1 MKMTRY
7 LDMLEIL
14 IRWTVVFLLVI
25 MVAAIGSQV
34 FARYIFHQSL
44 YWTEELGRHVM
55 IWMVFLASV
64 LCVRRGLHLSI
75 TLLQQR
81 LKPEKQL
88 VMQIIGSAVLA
99 FFFYMMVAHGWT
111 LAQKTM
117 VQRSSAIHY
126 PMGFVYAALPVSGL
140 LMFIVNLEIMIKT
153 GLELFGM
160 RKGEEKKLCVAPGGE
175 RE

>member
-7 LDMLEIL
+7 LDMLEIM

-34 FARYIFHQSL
+34 FARYIVHQSL

-55 IWMVFLASV
+55 IWMIFLASV

-75 TLLQQR
+75 TLMKER
-81 LKPEKQL
+81 LKPERQAVL
-88 VMQIIGSAVLA
+88 QIMGSVILA
-99 FFFYMMVAHGWT
+99 FFFYMMVVHGWT

-117 VQRSSAIHY
+117 VQRSSAMHY

-140 LMFIVNLEIMIKT
+140 LMFIVNIEIIVKT

-160 RKGEEKKLCVAPGGE
+160 RKGEEKKLRVAPGSE

>member
-1 MKMTRY
+1 
-7 LDMLEIL
+7 MLEIM

-25 MVAAIGSQV
+25 MVLAIGSQV
-34 FARYIFHQSL
+34 FARYMFHQSL

-55 IWMVFLASV
+55 VWMIFLASV

-88 VMQIIGSAVLA
+88 VMQIIGSIVLA
-99 FFFYMMVAHGWT
+99 FFFCWMVAHGWT
-111 LAQKTM
+111 LTEKTM

-126 PMGFVYAALPVSGL
+126 PMGLVYAALPVSGL
-140 LMFIVNLEIMIKT
+140 LMFIATVEVMVKT
-153 GLELFGM
+153 GVKLLEM
-160 RKGEEKKLCVAPGGE
+160 RKGREKKLTPGG
-175 RE
+175 R

>member
-1 MKMTRY
+1 MNMTRY
-7 LDMLEIL
+7 LDMLEAL
-14 IRWTVVFLLVI
+14 IRWAVVLLLVF

-34 FARYIFHQSL
+34 FARYLFHQSL

-55 IWMVFLASV
+55 IWMIFLASV

-99 FFFYMMVAHGWT
+99 FFFFMMVVHGWT

-140 LMFIVNLEIMIKT
+140 LMFIVNLEIIVKT

-160 RKGEEKKLCVAPGGE
+160 RKGEEKKLCAAPGGE
-175 RE
+175 

>member
-7 LDMLEIL
+7 LDMLEIM

-55 IWMVFLASV
+55 IWMLFLASV

-88 VMQIIGSAVLA
+88 VLQIIGSVILA
-99 FFFYMMVAHGWT
+99 FFFYMMVVHGWT

-140 LMFIVNLEIMIKT
+140 LMFIVNIEIIVKT

-160 RKGEEKKLCVAPGGE
+160 RKREERKLPCAPGGE
-175 RE
+175 LE